1 MAESKPKAAAKL
13 SFEEAI
19 DELEGL
25 IEAIEA
31 GEIGLE
37 EVLTRYERGVGLIR
51 RCRDVLERAETKL
64 KKLRVEGDGVVED
77 GDVSGDDEA

>member
-1 MAESKPKAAAKL
+1 MADPKPKAAAKL

-19 DELEGL
+19 DELEGV

-37 EVLTRYERGVGLIR
+37 EVLKRYERGVGLIH
-51 RCRDVLERAETKL
+51 RCRDVLERAESKL
-64 KKLRVEGDGVVED
+64 KKLRVDEDGVSMD
-77 GDVSGDDEA
+77 DDPGDDEA